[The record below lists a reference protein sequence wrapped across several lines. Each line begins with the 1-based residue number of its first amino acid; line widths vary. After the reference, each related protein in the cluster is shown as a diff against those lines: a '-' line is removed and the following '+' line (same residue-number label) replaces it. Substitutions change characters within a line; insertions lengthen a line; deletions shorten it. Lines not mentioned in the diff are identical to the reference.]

1 MRKHVLTLAGAA
13 TIALSSAGLAADLP
27 SRAPPPFIAAVPIFT
42 WTGFYIGVNA
52 GWGSRQNTNNDPVFL
67 TPGLGAGL
75 VGLNGTLN
83 FPGIDDNTFTGGGQ
97 IGYNYQIGS
106 FVIGL
111 EADIQGID
119 NGSNNNGLVFVPGA
133 GFAGNFVPGVFTNDS
148 SDWWGT
154 VRARLGFAVD
164 RFLIYG
170 TGGWAFT
177 DNNSGWTAGAGFE
190 WALPVNWF
198 GSSAVTFGL
207 EGLWVSIDR
216 GNDNN
221 GGFVGTFTP
230 VGGRSVAVFAPQTGN
245 GDDEFFVGRAK
256 INFKF

>member
-1 MRKHVLTLAGAA
+1 MRKHLLTLAGTA
-13 TIALSSAGLAADLP
+13 TIALSSAALAADLP
-27 SRAPPPFIAAVPIFT
+27 VRAPPPVVIPIFT
-42 WTGFYIGVNA
+42 WTGFYVGVNA
-52 GWGSRQNTNNDPVFL
+52 GWGSRQNNNNDAVFL
-67 TPGLGAGL
+67 DSLGITGLG
-75 VGLNGTLN
+75 GTVL
-83 FPGIDDNTFTGGGQ
+83 FPGTDDNVFTGGGQ

-106 FVIGL
+106 FVVGL

-119 NGSNNNGLVFVPGA
+119 NGSNNDVLVFLPGA
-133 GFAGNFVPGVFTNDS
+133 GFAGNFQPGVFTNDT

-170 TGGWAFT
+170 TAGWAFT
-177 DNNSGWTAGAGFE
+177 DNNSGWAAGAGFE

-216 GNDNN
+216 GNNDF
-221 GGFVGTFTP
+221 GGSFVGTFTP
-230 VGGRSVAVFAPQTGN
+230 LGGPTQSVFAPQIGN
-245 GDDEFFVGRAK
+245 NDDEFFVGRAK